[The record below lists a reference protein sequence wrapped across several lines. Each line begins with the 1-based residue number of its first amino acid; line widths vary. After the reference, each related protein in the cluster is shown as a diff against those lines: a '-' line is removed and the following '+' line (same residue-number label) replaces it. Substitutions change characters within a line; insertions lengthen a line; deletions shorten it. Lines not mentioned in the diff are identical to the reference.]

1 MSWIRRTLL
10 APFMFLAAACSYGP
24 ERTYLDLHSFVAKP
38 HSHEFAASLEY
49 ARIKDPRGSINT
61 FPNGGAGKVMHR
73 EARIYRGDLDRGTVD
88 LVVAIPD
95 FAGIPQPKAV
105 RVEGW
110 NADALYFSLFGYGGN
125 DRDGDDLSDE
135 RRLFYRATADGRVQ
149 EVDALPPRLARET
162 SSGPDGSPPFL
173 RWSQRHLDVEIA
185 IDERVSGAADVAKL
199 TFDAETG
206 ESQLSLP

>member
-1 MSWIRRTLL
+1 MLWIRRVLL
-10 APFMFLAAACSYGP
+10 APTMVLAAACSYGP
-24 ERTYLDLHSFVAKP
+24 ERTFLELHTFVAKP

-49 ARIKDPRGSINT
+49 ALIKDPTGSINT
-61 FPNGGAGKVMHR
+61 FPNGGVGKVMYR

-105 RVEGW
+105 RIEGW
-110 NADALYFSLFGYGGN
+110 NAGALYFSLFGYGGN

-135 RRLFYRATADGRVQ
+135 RTLFYRATTDGRVQ

-162 SSGPDGSPPFL
+162 NSGPVKSPPFL
-173 RWSQRHLDVEIA
+173 RWSQGHLEVEIA
-185 IDERVSGAADVAKL
+185 IDKRVSGAADIAKL